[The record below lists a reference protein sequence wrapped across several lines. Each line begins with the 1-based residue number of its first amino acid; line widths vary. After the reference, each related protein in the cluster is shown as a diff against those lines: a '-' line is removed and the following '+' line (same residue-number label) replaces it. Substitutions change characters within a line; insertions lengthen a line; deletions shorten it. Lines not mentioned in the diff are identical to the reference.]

1 MTVVTD
7 VAAAVCLLLGAFFS
21 FSAGVGVVR
30 FDNLLSRM
38 HVVAKPQVLGLL
50 FLLAGVA
57 LRLLDWTSATI
68 LLLVAVFQLL
78 TTPVG
83 AHMVGRAGL
92 RTANIAPVLLQA
104 QGDQLEDPAAPA
116 GSERATAP
124 EDPAPPADPPAP
136 GPDAAG

>member
-50 FLLAGVA
+50 LLLAGVA
-57 LRLLDWTSATI
+57 LRLQDRTSATM
-68 LLLVAVFQLL
+68 LVLVAIFQLL
-78 TTPVG
+78 TSPV
-83 AHMVGRAGL
+83 AAYMVGRAGL
-92 RTANIAPVLLQA
+92 RTGNVEPALLSS
-104 QGDQLEDPAAPA
+104 DDDERYPPPDPDT
-116 GSERATAP
+116 ER
-124 EDPAPPADPPAP
+124 
-136 GPDAAG
+136 

>member
-38 HVVAKPQVLGLL
+38 HVVAKPQVLGMLL
-50 FLLAGVA
+50 LLAGVA
-57 LRLLDWTSATI
+57 LRLLDWTSVTM
-68 LLLVAVFQLL
+68 LLLVAIFQLL

-92 RTANIAPVLLQA
+92 RTGNVSPVLLQA
-104 QGDQLEDPAAPA
+104 EGDQPVDPLEPRPGQD
-116 GSERATAP
+116 
-124 EDPAPPADPPAP
+124 ADS
-136 GPDAAG
+136 

>member
-7 VAAAVCLLLGAFFS
+7 VAAAICLLLGAFFS

-38 HVVAKPQVLGLL
+38 HVVAKPQVLGMLL
-50 FLLAGVA
+50 LLAGVA
-57 LRLLDWTSATI
+57 LRLMDWTSAAM

-92 RTANIAPVLLQA
+92 RTGKVAPVLLQA
-104 QGDQLEDPAAPA
+104 TGDQ
-116 GSERATAP
+116 
-124 EDPAPPADPPAP
+124 PADPLKP
-136 GPDAAG
+136 GPNADS

>member
-38 HVVAKPQVLGLL
+38 HVVAKPQVLGMLL
-50 FLLAGVA
+50 LLTGVA
-57 LRLLDWTSATI
+57 LRLLDWTSATM

-92 RTANIAPVLLQA
+92 HTRNVAPVLLQA
-104 QGDQLEDPAAPA
+104 EGDQSED
-116 GSERATAP
+116 SP
-124 EDPAPPADPPAP
+124 EPT
-136 GPDAAG
+136 PDADS

>member
-38 HVVAKPQVLGLL
+38 HVVAKPQVLGMLL
-50 FLLAGVA
+50 LLAGLS
-57 LRLLDWTSATI
+57 LRLLDWKSAAT

-92 RTANIAPVLLQA
+92 RTGNVEPVLLQA
-104 QGDQLEDPAAPA
+104 KGDQPVDPLK
-116 GSERATAP
+116 P
-124 EDPAPPADPPAP
+124 E
-136 GPDAAG
+136 PDADH

>member
-7 VAAAVCLLLGAFFS
+7 VAAGICLLLGAFFS

-38 HVVAKPQVLGLL
+38 HVVAKPQVLGMLL
-50 FLLAGVA
+50 LLAGVA
-57 LRLLDWTSATI
+57 LRLLDWTSATM

-92 RTANIAPVLLQA
+92 RTGNVAPVLRQA
-104 QGDQLEDPAAPA
+104 EGDQPVDPLEPKPK
-116 GSERATAP
+116 P
-124 EDPAPPADPPAP
+124 E
-136 GPDAAG
+136 PDAAS